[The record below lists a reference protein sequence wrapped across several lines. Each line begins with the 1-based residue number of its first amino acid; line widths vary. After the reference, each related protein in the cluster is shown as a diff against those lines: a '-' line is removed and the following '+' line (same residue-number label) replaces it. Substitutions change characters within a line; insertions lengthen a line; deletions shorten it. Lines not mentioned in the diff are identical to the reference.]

1 MNGEPEVN
9 AVDSIAAIAERDGS
23 AALPALTQADLCAL
37 GAADKSLVCQRTWDW
52 WLGLGE
58 RGRAEMAAKS
68 LELLAFRK
76 LIVPVRGGV
85 PAVPV
90 PELGMILS
98 ARSYPEPL
106 VTCQVPG
113 ADAALNPRF
122 FGMTQA
128 RIGLRVLVCELL
140 TERPSGPGDHAE
152 FGTMLSYTL
161 VTPAWAAKVL
171 AAWARVVGDFG
182 TGEPPVIDIFA
193 RDGDG
198 RLARDRYEVCRDGEF
213 FDVRRPAT
221 ALPPERLDEMQV
233 TQLLTAALIGAAG

>member
-1 MNGEPEVN
+1 VNGELDVN
-9 AVDSIAAIAERDGS
+9 AVDSIAALAERDGS

-58 RGRAEMAAKS
+58 QGRKEMAAKS

-76 LIVPVRGGV
+76 LIVPVRGDV

-113 ADAALNPRF
+113 ADAALHPRF
-122 FGMTQA
+122 FGMTQEG
-128 RIGLRVLVCELL
+128 IGLRVLVCELL

-171 AAWARVVGDFG
+171 AAWARVAGDFG

-193 RDGDG
+193 RDSGG
-198 RLARDRYEVCRDGEF
+198 RLARDRYEVFRDGEF
-213 FDVRRPAT
+213 FGVRRPAT
-221 ALPPERLDEMQV
+221 ALPPERLDEMQA
-233 TQLLTAALIGAAG
+233 TQMLTAALIGAAG

>member
-1 MNGEPEVN
+1 MNRELGADVI
-9 AVDSIAAIAERDGS
+9 DSITALAERDGS
-23 AALPALTQADLCAL
+23 APLPALTQADLCAL

-52 WLGLGE
+52 WLALGE
-58 RGRAEMAAKS
+58 TGRAEMAARS

-76 LIVPVRGGV
+76 LIVPVREGV

-90 PELGMILS
+90 PGLGMILS

-113 ADAALNPRF
+113 RDAALNPRF

-128 RIGLRVLVCELL
+128 GTGLRVLVCELL
-140 TERPSGPGDHAE
+140 TDRPSGPGGQAE

-171 AAWARVVGDFG
+171 AAWARVASDFR

-198 RLARDRYEVCRDGEF
+198 RLARDRYEVFRDGGF

-221 ALPPERLDEMQV
+221 ALPPERLDDMQV
-233 TQLLTAALIGAAG
+233 TQLLTAALIGAER

>member
-1 MNGEPEVN
+1 VN
-9 AVDSIAAIAERDGS
+9 DIDAITAIAERDGS
-23 AALPALTQADLCAL
+23 ASLPALTQADLCAL
-37 GAADKSLVCQRTWDW
+37 GIADKSLVCQRTWDW

-58 RGRAEMAAKS
+58 QGRAELADKS
-68 LELLAFRK
+68 LELLAFRE
-76 LIVPVRGGV
+76 LIRPVRGGV

-113 ADAALNPRF
+113 MDAALNPRF
-122 FGMTQA
+122 FGMTQEGT
-128 RIGLRVLVCELL
+128 GLRVLVCELL

-161 VTPAWAAKVL
+161 VTPAWAGKVL
-171 AAWARVVGDFG
+171 AAWARVVGGFG
-182 TGEPPVIDIFA
+182 FGEPPVIDIFA
-193 RDGDG
+193 RDEDG
-198 RLARDRYEVCRDGEF
+198 RLDRDRYEVRRYGEF

-233 TQLLTAALIGAAG
+233 TRLLTAALLGAEA

>member
-1 MNGEPEVN
+1 VNGEPSVN
-9 AVDSIAAIAERDGS
+9 AIDSITAITERDGS
-23 AALPALTQADLCAL
+23 APLPALTQADLCAL

-52 WLGLGE
+52 WLSFGE
-58 RGRAEMAAKS
+58 QGRTEIAAKS

-76 LIVPVRGGV
+76 LIVPVRDRV

-106 VTCQVPG
+106 VMCQVPG
-113 ADAALNPRF
+113 ADAALHPRF
-122 FGMTQA
+122 FGMTQEGT
-128 RIGLRVLVCELL
+128 GLRVLVCELL

-161 VTPAWAAKVL
+161 VTPAWAAKAL
-171 AAWARVVGDFG
+171 AAWARVVGGFG

-193 RDGDG
+193 RDRDG
-198 RLARDRYEVCRDGEF
+198 QLARDRYEVFRDGEF